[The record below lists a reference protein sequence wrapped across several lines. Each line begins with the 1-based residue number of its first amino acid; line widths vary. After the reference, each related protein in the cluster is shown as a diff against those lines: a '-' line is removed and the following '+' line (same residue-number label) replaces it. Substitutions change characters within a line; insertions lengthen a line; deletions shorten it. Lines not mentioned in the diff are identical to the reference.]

1 MNRPWTHGGGRAR
14 ESSKRPLLP
23 SGPGVISALANAGQV
38 VLYFMYWER
47 WRDSHVWSATPT
59 WDLDW
64 SLPWSDPVESARK
77 AALDTARA
85 AGTPPETFATVSW
98 IDESDR

>member
-1 MNRPWTHGGGRAR
+1 LTETDEREPSLDARWRAR
-14 ESSKRPLLP
+14 TRVEQTPAASKWPRNW
-23 SGPGVISALANAGQV
+23 V
-38 VLYFMYWER
+38 
-47 WRDSHVWSATPT
+47 
-59 WDLDW
+59 LDW